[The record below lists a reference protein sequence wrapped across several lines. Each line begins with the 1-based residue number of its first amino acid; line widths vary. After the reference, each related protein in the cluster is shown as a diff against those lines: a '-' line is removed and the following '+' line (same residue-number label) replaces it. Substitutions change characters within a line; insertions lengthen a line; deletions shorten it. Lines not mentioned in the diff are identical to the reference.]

1 MTDFDE
7 VQEDRIS
14 LPVRAFSLMK
24 AASILLIGAV
34 LGLLVAWMWA
44 APAGLLGKAD
54 AVGYAVCHRIDGR
67 SFHLGDRQMPMCVRC
82 SGMYLGAGV
91 GLLLQ
96 ALRKGRRGAYAPAR
110 VWVVYAAL
118 TAAFGVD
125 GLNSY
130 LHLIPGAPGAYEPQ
144 HWLRLLTGSGMGL
157 VMAGVIYPSFHQ
169 TVWRDWDNRPS
180 VSGLR
185 DLAGMLLV
193 VLALDALVLTEN
205 PLILFPL
212 GLLSAAVVLMVLA
225 LVYTLIVLIMLH
237 KENRAAEPRQLVL
250 PLAAGFG
257 VGLLQIV
264 LLDALR
270 FALTGT
276 WGGFIFG

>member
-1 MTDFDE
+1 MANIDEIQGGTVMT
-7 VQEDRIS
+7 
-14 LPVRAFSLMK
+14 PARAFPRRRL
-24 AASILLIGAV
+24 AALLLIGAV
-34 LGLLVAWMWA
+34 LALLVAWIWA

-54 AVGYAVCHRIDGR
+54 AVGYAVCHRIDER
-67 SFHLGDRQMPMCVRC
+67 SFHLGERQMPMCVRC

-96 ALRKGRRGAYAPAR
+96 ALRGGRRGAYAPTR

-118 TAAFGVD
+118 TAAFGLD

-130 LHLIPGAPGAYEPQ
+130 LHLIPGAPSAYEPQ

-157 VMAGVIYPSFHQ
+157 VMAGVVYPSFHQ
-169 TVWRDWDNRPS
+169 TVWRRWDNRPS

-185 DLAGMLLV
+185 DLAGMILA

-212 GLLSAAVVLMVLA
+212 GLLSAGLVLLVLTMI
-225 LVYTLIVLIMLH
+225 YTLIVLIMLH
-237 KENRAAEPRQLVL
+237 KENGAADPRQLIL

-257 VGLLQIV
+257 IGLLQIV

-276 WGGFIFG
+276 WQGFIFG